1 LIEFSEFARVYI
13 PDIWL
18 GDRNPVKYRRLED
31 LDIDFSKLKWEPMP
45 EPNSAP
51 VPVVETPSAAKETLH
66 KSQPCTLL
74 G

>member
-1 LIEFSEFARVYI
+1 MIEFSEFARVDI